1 MASVEKFTDSAVVNQ
16 IRHCNRLIQHDR
28 NKDIDP
34 SRSHMNYSL
43 TPERGVGEYE
53 YYKKRKNEL
62 YCYRRADVKTMVGW
76 IVTAPAELVAR
87 EQIRVFFERTAEFL
101 TQRYGAENVISI
113 SCHFDEGK
121 MEKVKDRWGEYVRNE
136 HGEIKK
142 ELVLGRP
149 HLHFLFIP
157 VSQDTKHKEG
167 QKICA
172 NNVLTKKDLQH
183 FHTDLSHYLK
193 DRNCPGAEGVLNGK
207 TKAQGRN
214 YTVTELKERYEMEK
228 EMERL
233 RKIEYEFTHQHTI
246 ERGSSW

>member
-1 MASVEKFTDSAVVNQ
+1 MASIEKFTDSAVVNQ
-16 IRHCNRLIQHDR
+16 LRHCNRLIQNDR

-43 TPERGVGEYE
+43 TPERGMGEYE

-62 YCYRRADVKTMVGW
+62 YCYRRADVKTMAGW

-87 EQIRVFFERTAEFL
+87 EQIREFFVRTTEFL

-121 MEKVKDRWGEYVRNE
+121 TEKVKDRWGGYVKDEN
-136 HGEIKK
+136 GNIKK

-157 VSQDTKHKEG
+157 VAKDKKHKQG
-167 QKICA
+167 YKICA
-172 NNVLTKKDLQH
+172 NDVLNKKDLQH
-183 FHTDLSHYLK
+183 FHTDLSRYLNE
-193 DRNCPGAEGVLNGK
+193 RHCPGADGVINGK

-214 YTVTELKERYEMEK
+214 YSVAEMKERYEMEK

-233 RKIEYEFTHQHTI
+233 RKIEHEFTHQHTI

>member
-1 MASVEKFTDSAVVNQ
+1 MASIEKFTDSAVVNQ
-16 IRHCNRLIQHDR
+16 IRHCNRLIHNDR

-43 TPERGVGEYE
+43 TPERGMGEYD

-62 YCYRRADVKTMVGW
+62 YCYHRADVKTMAGW

-87 EQIRVFFERTAEFL
+87 EQIREFFVRTTEFL

-121 MEKVKDRWGEYVRNE
+121 TEKVKDRWGGYVKDE
-136 HGEIKK
+136 QGKIKK

-157 VSQDTKHKEG
+157 VAKDKKHKQG
-167 QKICA
+167 YKICA
-172 NNVLTKKDLQH
+172 NDVLTKKDLQH
-183 FHTDLSHYLK
+183 FHADLRKYLK
-193 DRNCPGAEGVLNGK
+193 DRNCPGADGVLNGK

-233 RKIEYEFTHQHTI
+233 RKMEHEFTHQHTI